1 MNLPRLITSLSLV
14 IAAAHAA
21 AAADTTVYRCGPDGR
36 SYSAQPCSGGV
47 RVDVADAR
55 QDAQRAHARDV
66 VARDLSL
73 AKTLR
78 DERRAREAAH
88 PQMAAGILSRR
99 DELSAKGAH
108 EVALKKKGRHADDA
122 DSANPTASGSQHRR
136 SSRVTPRD
144 PRVTYEIRLPKPPK
158 PKAASPKARVKA

>member
-1 MNLPRLITSLSLV
+1 MNLPRLISSLSLV

-21 AAADTTVYRCGPDGR
+21 AATDTTVYRCGPDGR

-55 QDAQRAHARDV
+55 QDTQRAHARDV
-66 VARDLSL
+66 VARDQAL

-78 DERRAREAAH
+78 EQRREREAAH
-88 PQMAAGILSRR
+88 PQLAAGILSRH
-99 DELSAKGAH
+99 DDLGAKGAH
-108 EVALKKKGRHADDA
+108 HVALKKKGRKEDDA
-122 DSANPTASGSQHRR
+122 AGANPTASGSQHRR